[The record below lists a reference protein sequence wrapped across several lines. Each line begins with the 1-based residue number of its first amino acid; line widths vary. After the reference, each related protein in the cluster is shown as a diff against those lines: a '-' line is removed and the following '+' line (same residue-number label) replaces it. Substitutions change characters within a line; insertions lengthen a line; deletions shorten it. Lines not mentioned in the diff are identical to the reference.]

1 MLRAAWGGAIL
12 AISALFA
19 WQFLKGKGDNEIIA
33 SGNGRI
39 EATETDVA
47 AKLAGRIKAILV
59 EEGEFVT
66 AGQMLA
72 QMDTEVLQA
81 QLRQAEAQGRRAQS
95 QVVTACSRLAQR
107 EREIAAAQAVVV
119 QR

>member
-1 MLRAAWGGAIL
+1 MVDTRRVGWSDPCDRHPML
-12 AISALFA
+12 A
-19 WQFLKGKGDNEIIA
+19 WQFIKGKGDNEIVA

-59 EEGEFVT
+59 DEGDLVT
-66 AGQMLA
+66 AGQVVA

-81 QLRQAEAQGRRAQS
+81 QLRQAEAH
-95 QVVTACSRLAQR
+95 LD
-107 EREIAAAQAVVV
+107 
-119 QR
+119 